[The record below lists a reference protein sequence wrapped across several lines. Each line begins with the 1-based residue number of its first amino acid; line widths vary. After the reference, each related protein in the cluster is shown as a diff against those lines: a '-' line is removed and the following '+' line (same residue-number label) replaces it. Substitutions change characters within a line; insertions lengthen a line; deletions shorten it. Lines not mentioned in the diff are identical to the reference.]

1 MSSISGVNGVNY
13 GAFASGTRLQ
23 SASDG
28 AAEMA
33 ITEKEDAQVKGYEAG
48 SKNIGSA
55 KDVANISDA
64 ALGSITDYLQRIREL
79 ALSSMNATV
88 SDSDK
93 KGIQNEID
101 QMKKGIEDVASQTQ
115 YNTKNLLDGSNSSFQ
130 IATDGNGGTESVS
143 TVNATLDALGI
154 ADFDVTGEFN
164 LDAIDDALAK
174 VSEGRSTV
182 GAQSNGLEYLE
193 RLNSAASYN
202 HTAAKSKLEDLDYPQ
217 AVEEKKKQEVLQQ
230 YALMMQKKKQ
240 EEEQQ
245 KVNFLVQN

>member
-13 GAFASGTRLQ
+13 GAFASGIKLQ

-33 ITEKEDAQVKGYEAG
+33 ITEKEDSQIKGYEAG
-48 SKNIGSA
+48 ANNIGSA
-55 KDVANISDA
+55 KDAINISDA

-93 KGIQNEID
+93 QSIQSEID
-101 QMKKGIEDVASQTQ
+101 QMKSGIADVASQTQ
-115 YNTKNLLDGSNSSFQ
+115 YNTKNLLDGSNNSFQ
-130 IATDGNGGTESVS
+130 IATDPNGGSSTVS
-143 TVNATLDALGI
+143 TVNATLESLGI
-154 ADFDVTGEFN
+154 ADFDVTGDFD
-164 LDAIDDALAK
+164 LSKIDDAIAK
-174 VSEGRSTV
+174 ISDGRSTM

-193 RLNSAASYN
+193 RLNSTAAYN

-217 AVEEKKKQEVLQQ
+217 AIEEKKKQEVLQQ
-230 YALMMQKKKQ
+230 YAIMMQKKKQ

-245 KVNFLVQN
+245 KLNLFQ